1 MSKPISKIEFINAIN
16 NLAESVYDFHDRWNL
31 FNVSKTS
38 FEAVSEREE
47 LLLEEVREL
56 IEEYNKNQSE
66 LSEELL
72 SREAADVLYVSIG
85 NMLALN
91 KEGISAMNQVAIK
104 NNNKT
109 KKTHFYNVKEKKIK
123 KIDV

>member
-1 MSKPISKIEFINAIN
+1 MI
-16 NLAESVYDFHDRWNL
+16 
-31 FNVSKTS
+31 SKTS
-38 FEAVSEREE
+38 FEAVSERED

-56 IEEYNKNQSE
+56 IEEYNKKQSE

-109 KKTHFYNVKEKKIK
+109 DLAILFHLKISTHLILLKPYEFFENSSELSFNFIFFL
-123 KIDV
+123 